1 MDEIYLTPQQAAEF
15 LSVSKY
21 TLQNQRSQR
30 VGPPF
35 VKLRNRLVRYKKSD
49 LIAYLEKDRVM
60 TGD

>member
-1 MDEIYLTPQQAAEF
+1 MNEIYLTPQQDAEF

>member
-1 MDEIYLTPQQAAEF
+1 MNEIYLTPKQAAEF

>member
-1 MDEIYLTPQQAAEF
+1 MNEIYLTPQQAAEF
-15 LSVSKY
+15 LSISKY

>member
-1 MDEIYLTPQQAAEF
+1 MNEIYLTPQQAAEF